1 MRPEIK
7 KILKVTNG
15 WVETCSLEN
24 PKTNQLGFLRNKN
37 AASLIRT
44 EVERLYLVVPDEIME
59 WPYPSW
65 VVPIPDPDPEF
76 TFFLYHNELNRDR
89 VDEIDAIVHESC
101 SIHPTAVVGAPGL
114 KIIQSLRTRKRIHAV
129 HIGNI
134 EIGKRVYVGPQSVI
148 HRALFESTAIEDDVS
163 IGSLCNIGHNVKIGR
178 CSILTTGVQV
188 GGSVDIGINCF
199 IGMGAIIRN
208 KVRISP
214 QTMVG
219 AGSVVTRH
227 LEKPGMYGGVPA
239 RYLQAWDG
247 SWVT

>member
-24 PKTNQLGFLRNKN
+24 PKTNCLGFVRNKN
-37 AASLIRT
+37 AASRIRT
-44 EVERLYLVVPDEIME
+44 EVENMYLVVPDEIKE

-76 TFFLYHNELNRDR
+76 TFFLYHNEVNRDR
-89 VDEIDAIVHESC
+89 VDEIDKIVHESC
-101 SIHPTAVVGAPGL
+101 SIHPTAVIGPPGL
-114 KIIQSLRTRKRIHAV
+114 KIIQSRTTRERIHAV
-129 HIGNI
+129 HVGNI
-134 EIGKRVYVGPQSVI
+134 EMGKRVHVGPLSVI
-148 HRALFESTAIEDDVS
+148 HRALFDSTTIVDDVV

-178 CSILTTGVQV
+178 GSILTTGVQV
-188 GGSVDIGINCF
+188 GGSAEIGSKCF

-214 QTMVG
+214 KIMVG

-227 LEKPGMYGGVPA
+227 LEKPGMYGGAPA

-247 SWVT
+247 NWVT